1 MAARIQPKLD
11 QKWRD
16 KIQTSM
22 LINRLNSFAMGG
34 NDPKTKKPIEM
45 SDGQIRAALGLLR
58 KVLPDLAST
67 EVNATHEH
75 HYVAELPTVCT
86 SSDEWR
92 QKYAPKTLQ

>member
-1 MAARIQPKLD
+1 MAKRVQPELD

-16 KIQTSM
+16 KIGTSM

-34 NDPKTKKPIEM
+34 VDPKTKKPIEM

-58 KVLPDLAST
+58 KVLPDLSST

-75 HYVAELPTVCT
+75 HYVARMPGVAQ
-86 SSDEWR
+86 SSDEW
-92 QKYAPKTLQ
+92 QKQHSPTIQ